1 MEQTAADAPPPTGR
15 PALRTPSPPRT
26 GPAGRQHSA
35 GDGEDPVARGEH
47 VHSEPPPPQAT
58 GASGRGALRGNGQG
72 EAGAGE
78 LTERGRCCPPPV
90 PRQATPPGQAPPTRQ
105 DDPAVR
111 RNGPAVSEPVPGE
124 AAVRPEE
131 CVLPDGARQLD
142 GPAHTDRPAR
152 RHRETK
158 LPERHSV
165 RAQVLAALRA
175 ALLSGELAPGQVY
188 SAPALAERLGVSATP
203 VREAMQRLVCEGAVR
218 TVPNRGFRVAECSE
232 RDLAELA
239 EIRVLL
245 EVPSVVET
253 ARTLPPEC
261 WERLRP
267 FADEALAVAGGGDRA
282 AYADA
287 DSAFHRALL
296 ELTGNRQLVAV
307 SADIQRRT
315 QRRPAPAVPSL
326 CTEELLRDAT
336 DHMVLLD
343 ALRTRDLAAVERLM
357 RAHVTA

>member
-1 MEQTAADAPPPTGR
+1 
-15 PALRTPSPPRT
+15 
-26 GPAGRQHSA
+26 
-35 GDGEDPVARGEH
+35 
-47 VHSEPPPPQAT
+47 VHSEPPPPQTT
-58 GASGRGALRGNGQG
+58 GASGRGARRGTGREEGAGNG
-72 EAGAGE
+72 E
-78 LTERGRCCPPPV
+78 LAERAPCCPAPV
-90 PRQATPPGQAPPTRQ
+90 PRQATTPVQAPSPRQ

-111 RNGPAVSEPVPGE
+111 PEGS
-124 AAVRPEE
+124 VRT
-131 CVLPDGARQLD
+131 DSARQLERS
-142 GPAHTDRPAR
+142 AQTDRSAR
-152 RHRETK
+152 RNREVK
-158 LPERHSV
+158 QLERHSV
-165 RAQVLAALRA
+165 RAQVLAALRE

-218 TVPNRGFRVAECSE
+218 TVPNRGFRVAEYSE

-267 FADEALAVAGGGDRA
+267 YADEALAVAGGGDRA

>member
-1 MEQTAADAPPPTGR
+1 MRPDDPVRPDSTGQ
-15 PALRTPSPPRT
+15 SD
-26 GPAGRQHSA
+26 HSA
-35 GDGEDPVARGEH
+35 
-47 VHSEPPPPQAT
+47 Q
-58 GASGRGALRGNGQG
+58 
-72 EAGAGE
+72 
-78 LTERGRCCPPPV
+78 
-90 PRQATPPGQAPPTRQ
+90 
-105 DDPAVR
+105 
-111 RNGPAVSEPVPGE
+111 
-124 AAVRPEE
+124 
-131 CVLPDGARQLD
+131 
-142 GPAHTDRPAR
+142 TDRPAR
-152 RHRETK
+152 RHRAAK
-158 LPERHSV
+158 QPERHSV
-165 RAQVLAALRA
+165 RAQVLAALRE

-218 TVPNRGFRVAECSE
+218 TVPNRGFRVAEYNE

-245 EVPSVVET
+245 EVPPVVET

-267 FADEALAVAGGGDRA
+267 YADEALAVAGGGDRA